1 MSANVVFV
9 RPVETVGVIYDIL
22 MSSEYSN
29 FPVVD
34 TDDNDTMFGTI
45 GRNALCILLQQRAF
59 GRPTTPADKGHDN
72 INSNYLQVDDAK
84 FYPLVQWNVV
94 EKAYPKYP
102 KVSDLRINDSDRDNF
117 VDLRPYTNV
126 AALTTQET
134 SSVTVSLPFCSFDG
148 SLPAL
153 TQRYC
158 LSAENIRAISKLGTS
173 FPSCS
178 EQIQPNSRYNH

>member
-9 RPVETVGVIYDIL
+9 RPVEKVGVIYDIL

-34 TDDNDTMFGTI
+34 TDDNDTLSGTI
-45 GRNALCILLQQRAF
+45 GRSALCILLQQRAF
-59 GRPTTPADKGHDN
+59 GRPTTPEDEHHDN
-72 INSNYLQVDDAK
+72 INCNYLQVDDGGGK

-102 KVSDLRINDSDRDNF
+102 KVSDLRIDESDRENF

-134 SSVTVSLPFCSFDG
+134 SSVSVRFGFFVLFCFCFEYNG
-148 SLPAL
+148 SMPHIL
-153 TQRYC
+153 
-158 LSAENIRAISKLGTS
+158 
-173 FPSCS
+173 
-178 EQIQPNSRYNH
+178 